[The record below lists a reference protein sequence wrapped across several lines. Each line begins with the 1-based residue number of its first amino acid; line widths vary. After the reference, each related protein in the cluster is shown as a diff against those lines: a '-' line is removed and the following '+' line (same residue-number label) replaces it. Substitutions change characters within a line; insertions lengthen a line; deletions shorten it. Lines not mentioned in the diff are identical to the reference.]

1 MAALGAGPTERDGGC
16 ARGVGRA
23 RGASEHDASTT
34 RAEVARGTKNPSAE
48 LPSISKWTGIACDLS
63 AYHLPQFNLHTP
75 RIMLAANVV
84 LPNSQARDGLCGKW
98 REHAELLFWWLP
110 TSICPHVQQS
120 LRVAGD
126 DVPSLLPSAGAGRS
140 QAGVR
145 WALSTPSAVPSV
157 RGKALS
163 MRGKARTSL

>member
-1 MAALGAGPTERDGGC
+1 MVALGAGPTERDGGC
-16 ARGVGRA
+16 ARGVWGARRERA
-23 RGASEHDASTT
+23 RRQHDASGGST
-34 RAEVARGTKNPSAE
+34 RTKLRG
-48 LPSISKWTGIACDLS
+48 KWIDIACDLS
-63 AYHLPQFNLHTP
+63 AYYLPQFSLHTP
-75 RIMLAANVV
+75 RIMLAAIVV
-84 LPNSQARDGLCGKW
+84 LPNSQARDCLCGKW

-163 MRGKARTSL
+163 VRRKALSMRGKARTSL